1 MCYLLP
7 RPNTD
12 PEPTLPAKGEETMSH
27 NKQDFTFKY
36 IFTYDYNPLYI
47 NGAHGGIT
55 PRGELVVNFYQER
68 MPLPNAIT
76 HELNPN
82 GTIGKET
89 AVEPEDLNRSLIR
102 YVSTGVVVNQ
112 QTARELHF
120 WLGEKLRELDAME
133 QAREAAIK
141 SGMLDP
147 AKGTSH

>member
-1 MCYLLP
+1 
-7 RPNTD
+7 
-12 PEPTLPAKGEETMSH
+12 MSQK
-27 NKQDFTFKY
+27 KQDFTFKY
-36 IFTYDYNPLYI
+36 IFTYDYNPLYV

-68 MPLPNAIT
+68 MPLPNSIT

-82 GTIGKET
+82 GTIGRET
-89 AVEPEDLNRSLIR
+89 GVEPEDLNRSLVR